1 MSSLEKVSPG
11 IKPLFF
17 SQKIDA
23 KEPEKKI
30 PSTAANATTRSP
42 VKRRQIDINYKT
54 LTRINTQK
62 LWEEQQEVL
71 QRGMKKLLLK
81 YVTAYPENYYSKGFW
96 LLRKAIKHQK

>member
-42 VKRRQIDINYKT
+42 VKRRQIDINQKH
-54 LTRINTQK
+54 TRINTQK
-62 LWEEQQEVL
+62 LWYEQQAVL
-71 QRGMKKLLLK
+71 QRGMKKFLLK
-81 YVTAYPENYYSKGFW
+81 YATAHPENYYSRGFQ
-96 LLRKAIKHQK
+96 LLS

>member
-42 VKRRQIDINYKT
+42 VKRQIDINQKH
-54 LTRINTQK
+54 TRINTQK
-62 LWEEQQEVL
+62 L
-71 QRGMKKLLLK
+71 
-81 YVTAYPENYYSKGFW
+81 
-96 LLRKAIKHQK
+96 

>member
-1 MSSLEKVSPG
+1 MYSCCKIEALTSYVAHYHLNCWNLILTSSLLMSSLEKVSPG

-42 VKRRQIDINYKT
+42 VKRQIDINHKNT
-54 LTRINTQK
+54 LGLILRSCDTSSKQSSK
-62 LWEEQQEVL
+62 EE
-71 QRGMKKLLLK
+71 
-81 YVTAYPENYYSKGFW
+81 
-96 LLRKAIKHQK
+96 

>member
-42 VKRRQIDINYKT
+42 VKRQIDINHKNILGLILRSCDT
-54 LTRINTQK
+54 SSKQSSK
-62 LWEEQQEVL
+62 EEWRSFYGSMLHLILKIIIVEVSS
-71 QRGMKKLLLK
+71 
-81 YVTAYPENYYSKGFW
+81 Y
-96 LLRKAIKHQK
+96 